1 VLVGFLRFLAGSFGK
16 LLGAL
21 LLLISIFGFLGSAYI
36 AQHYGGT
43 TEQYMV
49 GSAVF
54 FTLAVVIIA
63 AGKYAQKTS

>member
-1 VLVGFLRFLAGSFGK
+1 MGFLRFLAGSFGK

-43 TEQYMV
+43 TEQYMIASV
-49 GSAVF
+49 VIF
-54 FTLAVVIIA
+54 ILAVVVIA